1 MKYFKDKTN
10 RLYIIMS
17 AFFIA
22 NAMVAEFMGVKIFSL
37 DETLGISKPVF
48 DLFGFHF
55 DGISQTCGVLL
66 WPFVFVMTDIINEYF
81 GVKGVRFISWIAAI
95 MIAYAYVMLF
105 GAMQTSPAGWWLS
118 SSNYGTELD
127 FNKAYLAVFG
137 QGTNIIVGSLI
148 AFMVGQFIDVYIFHW
163 IKTHTGEK
171 WIWLRSTGSTL
182 VSQLVDSFIVLFV
195 AFYLLKQGKQGQ
207 WTLNMV
213 FAVGFVNYVY
223 KCLAAVLLTPV
234 IYFVHKIIENYLG
247 HELADSL
254 RKQAVAGNVELK

>member
-105 GAMQTSPAGWWLS
+105 GAMQTSPAGWWLN

-247 HELADSL
+247 HELANSL
-254 RKQAVAGNVELK
+254 RKQAVAGHVELK